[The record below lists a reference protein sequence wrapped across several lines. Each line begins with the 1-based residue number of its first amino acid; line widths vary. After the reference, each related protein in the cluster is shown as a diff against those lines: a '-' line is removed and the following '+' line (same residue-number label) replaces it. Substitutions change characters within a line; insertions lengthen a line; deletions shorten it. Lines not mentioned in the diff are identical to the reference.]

1 MEELTTSKFKK
12 LIAQCRD
19 IFSKKLI
26 DYGTAWRILRIPSLT
41 DQIHIKANRIR
52 GIQEHGKP
60 MINENQQTEF
70 IGIINYSII
79 LLIQLELGVVSQPD
93 MESEKA
99 LELYDQK
106 VEKAFE
112 LMKRKNHDYGEV
124 WKEMRVVSL
133 TDLIIQKL
141 FRVKSIDTNDGV
153 TLLSEGIDANFLDI
167 INYSIFALIHLG
179 ENNTKKTPI
188 DEN

>member
-1 MEELTTSKFKK
+1 MDRSTNYKFKS
-12 LIAQCRD
+12 LIAQCKD
-19 IFSKKLI
+19 IFSKKLH

-60 MINENQQTEF
+60 LINEDQYTEF

-79 LLIQLELGVVSQPD
+79 LLIQLELGIVDQPD
-93 MESEKA
+93 MESKKA
-99 LELYDQK
+99 LELYDQQVK
-106 VEKAFE
+106 RAYE
-112 LMKRKNHDYGEV
+112 LMQRKNHDYGEV

-133 TDLIIQKL
+133 TDLIIQKI

-167 INYSIFALIHLG
+167 INYSIFALIHLN
-179 ENNTKKTPI
+179 ENKTDNHAI
-188 DEN
+188 

>member
-1 MEELTTSKFKK
+1 MEESTNSKFKT

-19 IFSKKLI
+19 IFSKKLH

-52 GIQEHGKP
+52 GIQQHGNP
-60 MINENQQTEF
+60 LIDEDQETEF

-79 LLIQLELGVVSQPD
+79 LLIQLEFGVVDQPD
-93 MESEKA
+93 MDIDRAKKS
-99 LELYDQK
+99 YDQQ
-106 VEKAFE
+106 VDKAFQ
-112 LMKRKNHDYGEV
+112 LLQNKNHDYGEV

-141 FRVKSIDTNDGV
+141 FRVKSIDANDGI
-153 TLLSEGIDANFLDI
+153 TLLSEGIGANFLDI
-167 INYSIFALIHLG
+167 INYSIFALIHLNKR
-179 ENNTKKTPI
+179 ELKNKTS